1 MAITRKI
8 ECLNTV
14 AGTVLAHVFI
24 PGSKRKYQ
32 KFQCV
37 SLCCTLMVQSP
48 GRNKVVLFRKKKSF
62 TDSLYTFLT

>member
-8 ECLNTV
+8 ECLHTV
-14 AGTVLAHVFI
+14 AGTVLAHVLI

-37 SLCCTLMVQSP
+37 SLCCTVMVQSP
-48 GRNKVVLFRKKKSF
+48 GRNKVEKKSF
-62 TDSLYTFLT
+62 TLTDSLYTFLT